1 MTANG
6 AAPAPCDDRG
16 EGRVAD
22 RLGGAISNLSS
33 PSPQASQHIDLRRAF
48 LVSPLLALR
57 AFGGPRPELFA
68 PKPREGWH
76 TWGDELP
83 PPAGDRPD
91 FPTCLQRAAE

>member
-1 MTANG
+1 MTSNG

-33 PSPQASQHIDLRRAF
+33 PSPHASQQLDLRRAF
-48 LVSPLLALR
+48 LASPLLTLR
-57 AFGGPRPELFA
+57 AFGGPRPKLFA
-68 PKPREGWH
+68 RKPREGCH

-83 PPAGDRPD
+83 APAGDRPD